1 MNTRALLIS
10 AGIAGV
16 LAAVLSS
23 IPIIS
28 MVNCLLCGWIWGAG
42 ILAVYLYRRNA
53 GMAPVST
60 STGLIIGLLVGIISA
75 ILSSLF
81 AMALGGASAAAAL
94 TPEQMAQLEEQLGES
109 ARVLTDPAA
118 MGAASFFINLV
129 VQPIFGAIGGLI
141 GSAIFKNRATP
152 GTMG

>member
-16 LAAVLSS
+16 LAGVLSS
-23 IPIIS
+23 VPIIS
-28 MVNCLLCGWIWGAG
+28 LVNCLLCGWIWGAG

-53 GMAPVST
+53 GMAPVTT
-60 STGLIIGLLVGIISA
+60 STGLIIGLIVGIISA
-75 ILSSLF
+75 ILSSL
-81 AMALGGASAAAAL
+81 LGLAFGATTAAAL
-94 TPEQMAQLEEQLGES
+94 SPDQIAQLEEAMGES

-118 MGAASFFINLV
+118 MGAASFFINLI

-141 GSAIFKNRATP
+141 GSAIFKNRPTQV
-152 GTMG
+152 G

>member
-16 LAAVLSS
+16 LAGVLSGL
-23 IPIIS
+23 PIVS
-28 MVNCLLCGWIWGAG
+28 AVNCLLCGWVWGAG
-42 ILAVYLYRRNA
+42 ILAVYLYRRNTGA
-53 GMAPVST
+53 APVTT

-75 ILSSLF
+75 ILASLLSTAF
-81 AMALGGASAAAAL
+81 TANTPVPL
-94 TPEQMAQLEEQLGES
+94 TQEQLEQLGDAAEF
-109 ARVLTDPAA
+109 LTNPAA
-118 MGAASFFINLV
+118 MGATTFLVNLIAH
-129 VQPIFGAIGGLI
+129 PIFGAIGGLI